1 MALTKKITIN
11 VFGKDIELPNAYIKV
26 SHVIGDKNNLTASVD
41 TYTEQGGQFVS
52 RKDCVFEHNMN
63 GGNAISQSYAHIK
76 TLPEF
81 SDAKDC

>member
-11 VFGKDIELPNAYIKV
+11 VFGTDIDFPNSYTKV

-41 TYTEQGGQFVS
+41 TYTEKSGQFIS

-63 GGNAISQSYAHIK
+63 GGNAIAQAYAHIK
-76 TLPEF
+76 TLAEF